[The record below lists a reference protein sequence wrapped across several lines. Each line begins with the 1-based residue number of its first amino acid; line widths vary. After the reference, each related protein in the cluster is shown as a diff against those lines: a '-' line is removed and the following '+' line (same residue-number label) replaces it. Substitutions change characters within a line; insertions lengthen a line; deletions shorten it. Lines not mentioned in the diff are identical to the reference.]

1 MEMAAH
7 CRISSRED
15 VAMIKFIHAADIH
28 LDSPLL
34 RLSYHEGA
42 PVEELRQATRQAF
55 RNLVAL
61 AITEGV
67 DFVLISGDLYDGD
80 WKDYNTGLYFVSQMS
95 KLREANIPVY
105 IISGNHDAAS
115 KITKTIRFPEGIHL
129 FPKDQPATFVI
140 EELGVAIHGRSFAS
154 PAVRKNLSVNYPDPL
169 PAHFNIGML
178 HTCATGREG
187 HEPYAPCKME
197 DLQLKGYEYWAL
209 GHVHQREVLSDDPL
223 IVFPGNTQ
231 GRNIRETG
239 AKGCMLVTVDE
250 KGRPVVDFRPLD
262 VIRWIK
268 VDVDVSRAG
277 TGNDVVDLVS
287 EHMESILGQNSGM
300 PLIARVEI
308 TGTSPAHNDLAAN
321 RERWVNDIKSVA
333 VDISGDR
340 IWVEKVKFR
349 TASPKN
355 IETGANT
362 EGPIGELW
370 RYLDELRSAPDQL
383 MAMGETLKE
392 ITRKLPRELSEDR
405 EIISP
410 EDPKWLA
417 EQLDQVGP
425 MLVRRLMRKEDVS

>member
-1 MEMAAH
+1 
-7 CRISSRED
+7 
-15 VAMIKFIHAADIH
+15 MIKFIHAADIH
-28 LDSPLL
+28 LDSPLI

-42 PVEELRQATRQAF
+42 PVDELRQATRQAF
-55 RNLVAL
+55 RHLATL
-61 AITEGV
+61 AITEKV

-95 KLREANIPVY
+95 KLREADIPVY

-115 KITKTIRFPEGIHL
+115 KITRTIRFPEGTHV

-140 EELGVAIHGRSFAS
+140 EELGVAIHGQSFAS
-154 PAVRKNLSVNYPDPL
+154 PAITKNLSLNYPAPL
-169 PAHFNIGML
+169 PGHFNVGML

-187 HEPYAPCKME
+187 HEPYAPCKVE
-197 DLQLKGYEYWAL
+197 DLQMKGYEYWAL

-239 AKGCMLVTVDE
+239 TKGCMLVTVDE
-250 KGRPVVDFRPLD
+250 KGRPSADFKPLD
-262 VIRWIK
+262 VIRWTILA
-268 VDVDVSRAG
+268 VDASRAG

-287 EHMESILGQNSGM
+287 GHMETILGENNGM

-308 TGTSPAHNDLAAN
+308 EGPSRAHTDLAAN
-321 RERWVNDIKSVA
+321 QERWINDIKSVA

-340 IWVEKVKFR
+340 IWIEKVRFR
-349 TASPKN
+349 TTSPKD
-355 IETGANT
+355 IETGAKA

-370 RYLDELRSAPDQL
+370 RYLDELRSQPDQL
-383 MAMGETLKE
+383 MGIGETLKE
-392 ITRKLPRELSEDR
+392 MTRKLPKELMEDGGVV
-405 EIISP
+405 SP
-410 EDPKWLA
+410 EDPIWLA

-425 MLVRRLMRKEDVS
+425 MLLRRLMRKGDLS